1 MPKTSPTEALLAL
14 FAGRERAAAIMGD
27 LTEMAATRGQLWFWN
42 EYARTLVRLGWR
54 APVAFVAGFAGFAL
68 FMSFLTFW
76 MLHTPPAWRNA
87 SRIFMVTGP
96 MTAIMTVPLW
106 FALPYG
112 AVRYGFRDRFVR
124 LACVLFLTSTTVLFY
139 PPALSPYF
147 AAAAL
152 LAVVTAMLLRAWRM
166 PMIVLAATVAAG
178 MAALVVSS
186 DLLSRVYHPYVPD
199 PGAFHLRGW
208 IIIRLTVAFSL
219 WIAAMVCSRL
229 HGWLLE
235 RPPISDR
242 TIA

>member
-1 MPKTSPTEALLAL
+1 MPQTAPTEWLLARI
-14 FAGRERAAAIMGD
+14 AGRDRAAAILGD
-27 LTEMAATRGQLWFWN
+27 LAEMAATRGQLWFWMA
-42 EYARTLVRLGWR
+42 YARILVRLGWR
-54 APVAFVAGFAGFAL
+54 SPVALVAGFAGFAF

-96 MTAIMTVPLW
+96 LTAIMTVPLW

-147 AAAAL
+147 ASAAV
-152 LAVVTAMLLRAWRM
+152 LAVAASMILRAWRR

-178 MAALVVSS
+178 MTALVVSFN
-186 DLLSRVYHPYVPD
+186 LLSKVYHPYVPD
-199 PGAFHLRGW
+199 PGTFHLRGW
-208 IIIRLTVAFSL
+208 IIIRLTVAFAL

-229 HGWLLE
+229 HHWLLQ
-235 RPPISDR
+235 RPAASDR